1 MSAPERSPTTGAVSP
16 VSGGKSP
23 RRQQAK
29 TWLVIAA
36 LVAPCVLIGIFNG
49 SDSTDVPAPAADE
62 RADTVP
68 LLTAAAD
75 SQGVCYGWRLYDYST
90 QIDAGSNLGDR
101 VPVGDDERCP
111 RWLEVSAV
119 VRYTSSSSESSDS
132 ATVSVSGSADIDPAD
147 LWTVVRGLDR
157 FGLDSDAFVDD
168 PGWAITRAATVLPL
182 LAAEAGLAE
191 PVDPPTAGPAAA
203 PSPLPAAGNDLW
215 RDRSGWLLA
224 TVGLFLFAALLIT
237 VGVVQRRRQL
247 RVAAPAQRA
256 GAGAAGRTRET
267 A

>member
-1 MSAPERSPTTGAVSP
+1 MAAPATPPGQP
-16 VSGGKSP
+16 P
-23 RRQQAK
+23 AK
-29 TWLVIAA
+29 KGTWQVWLVIAV
-36 LVAPCVLIGIFNG
+36 LVAPCVVIGIVNG

-68 LLTAAAD
+68 LLKAAAD

-101 VPVGDDERCP
+101 VAVRDDERCP

-132 ATVSVSGSADIDPAD
+132 ATVSVGGSADIDPAD

-191 PVDPPTAGPAAA
+191 PVDPPTAGPAAPAADPAAA

-215 RDRSGWLLA
+215 RDRWRYLLTGVGMLLLA
-224 TVGLFLFAALLIT
+224 ALFVT
-237 VGVVQRRRQL
+237 VGVVKRRRQL
-247 RVAAPAQRA
+247 RGVVPAQRA
-256 GAGAAGRTRET
+256 GAEAAGRTRET

>member
-1 MSAPERSPTTGAVSP
+1 MAVPAPPPGMTP
-16 VSGGKSP
+16 
-23 RRQQAK
+23 AK
-29 TWLVIAA
+29 KATWTTWLVIAA

-62 RADTVP
+62 RAGTVP
-68 LLTAAAD
+68 LLQAAAD
-75 SQGVCYGWRLYDYST
+75 SQGICYGWRLSDYST
-90 QIDAGSNLGDR
+90 EIDVGSNLGDR
-101 VPVGDDERCP
+101 VAVGDDPRCP

-132 ATVSVSGSADIDPAD
+132 ASVSIDGSSDIEPAD
-147 LWTVVRGLDR
+147 LWTVARGLDR
-157 FGLDSDAFVDD
+157 FGLDSDTFVDD

-182 LAAEAGLAE
+182 LATEAGLA
-191 PVDPPTAGPAAA
+191 DPAAAPTAAPTAA

-215 RDRSGWLLA
+215 RDRWGWLLA
-224 TVGLFLFAALLIT
+224 TVGLFLFAALLIS

-247 RVAAPAQRA
+247 RGVVPAQRA